1 MKQPEFEANSLCKWR
16 REKHTHISRE
26 WVREW
31 ERNRQFAFELKWI
44 IYSNDSNSTLS
55 NSLASQNHF
64 MNEIS
69 SFSLFYFQFE
79 WRMISIFTSMLW
91 VRQTWPKR
99 IFFLFCFI
107 KMSDEISIVITIFFL
122 DKKFLLN
129 WLLAAVLTT
138 HCADKSQ

>member
-1 MKQPEFEANSLCKWR
+1 MQMKTRKAHTYQPRVSER
-16 REKHTHISRE
+16 
-26 WVREW
+26 

-122 DKKFLLN
+122 DLKFLN